1 LRATNIWPA
10 ATIGQLQMK
19 TPPMVV
25 SPSAK
30 RVKIPVDGEM

>member
-1 LRATNIWPA
+1 MMNCPR

-25 SPSAK
+25 RPSAK
-30 RVKIPVDGEM
+30 SAKMPVDGY